1 MAADGSKHFSGAPQP
16 YWSVN
21 HPGLMGLCSKHQLIQ
36 VVMWS
41 HIEFS
46 WHLTKCELLIFGKT
60 CLSCSL
66 FLPLAQMNLADKQPS
81 ARSVY
86 YTHTAIQS
94 WVMCCPRK
102 LEQLEHVENAC
113 GMIAIGNGTS
123 HRYVQTT
130 MKPKANLKKETSFR
144 HVGSSAYTV
153 PLGSF
158 KKEVKPQRIQF
169 AFNFPAFS
177 SNAILRV
184 PSIQPMMLWWQ
195 DEVRHR

>member
-1 MAADGSKHFSGAPQP
+1 MVSHRVFLTSNKVWTAHLWKKPVSAVAYSCLWPRWTLRTNNPLQ
-16 YWSVN
+16 
-21 HPGLMGLCSKHQLIQ
+21 GLS
-36 VVMWS
+36 
-41 HIEFS
+41 
-46 WHLTKCELLIFGKT
+46 T
-60 CLSCSL
+60 
-66 FLPLAQMNLADKQPS
+66 
-81 ARSVY
+81 
-86 YTHTAIQS
+86 THTAIQS
-94 WVMCCPRK
+94 WVMCCPREAWTAWTRREC
-102 LEQLEHVENAC
+102 LRHDCNWQRN
-113 GMIAIGNGTS
+113 I

-153 PLGSF
+153 PLGYF

-195 DEVRHR
+195 GRGKT